1 LVDWHV
7 DGDGYR
13 RSRIHKLF
21 VLLHKE
27 AGEAAREHANLVLSP
42 STGLDALADA
52 VLTAQQQ
59 QRKEQQQSR
68 SARSSPPSEEALL
81 EAIGCPIALESGDAI
96 FFAEDVYHRTQDLL
110 AERVAMLLNVQ

>member
-1 LVDWHV
+1 M
-7 DGDGYR
+7 
-13 RSRIHKLF
+13 
-21 VLLHKE
+21 LLHKE

-59 QRKEQQQSR
+59 QQEEQQQSW
-68 SARSSPPSEEALL
+68 SARSSPPGGALL

>member
-1 LVDWHV
+1 M

-27 AGEAAREHANLVLSP
+27 AGEAARGHANLVLAP

-52 VLTAQQQ
+52 VQTAQQQ
-59 QRKEQQQSR
+59 PQEQQQQQSL
-68 SARSSPPSEEALL
+68 SARSSPSSEEALL